1 MNAKVCKQC
10 GELKPIEQYRKYY
23 GGRKGHYNTCKL
35 CEKINARAK
44 YLRNKGESMDSTEA
58 LELEKIEKLY
68 EAQRAAGLQPPGKSE
83 RSKPIVD
90 SLDDMIAKYA
100 QTTSN
105 IIPIPMTAKDIVD
118 GPTLTKHV
126 PAELQLWLKCDLTEE
141 PDYYL
146 DEVYEELKAKYR
158 PQLHIDT
165 ETMQPVYD
173 NTYKH
178 ALEQILDRFYAYEDT
193 YYDKED

>member
-1 MNAKVCKQC
+1 MNTKICKQC

-23 GGRKGHYNTCKL
+23 GGRKGRYNTCKV
-35 CEKINARAK
+35 CEKINAREK
-44 YLRNKGESMDSTEA
+44 YLRAKGDSMSFEEGA
-58 LELEKIEKLY
+58 ELEKIHMLY
-68 EAQRAAGLQPPGKSE
+68 SAQLAAGLQPPRKAE
-83 RSKPIVD
+83 RSKPLVD

-105 IIPIPMTAKDIVD
+105 IVPVPLGQVA
-118 GPTLTKHV
+118 PTLPAV

-146 DEVYEELKAKYR
+146 DEVYEELKSKYR
-158 PQLHIDT
+158 PQLRIDT

-173 NTYKH
+173 DTYKDV
-178 ALEQILDRFYAYEDT
+178 LDNILNRLYEYEDNF
-193 YYDKED
+193 YNEED